1 MMPGNDYSELR
12 VDGERLLAD
21 LAALA
26 AIGGTPDGGVDR
38 PALSEA
44 DLEARRWFRANAEAA
59 GLEVRQD
66 GAGNLSAVL
75 PAAHPESGL
84 QTILCGSHLDS
95 VPKGGRFD
103 GALGVVTALEV
114 VRTLKETGIGLP
126 VNIEAMN
133 FSDEEGTWIS
143 LFGSRAITGMLNED
157 TLNNPKG
164 GSQAFEARLAAAG
177 LTKAGALASTRD
189 PSMIKAWVECH
200 IEQGTR
206 LEESGS
212 AIGIVSGVVGIAM
225 YWLTFVGRADHAG
238 TTPMDKRIDAL
249 RGVAAFVSQAR
260 ELVINRFPLG
270 VCNCGTV
277 EVEPGAHNI
286 VPERARLAL
295 EFRHNDPGA
304 LDAMREAL
312 INLALHVVE
321 VEGLSLEV
329 EQIGVHEPA
338 LTDREVTAAIEAAC
352 QQLGLSTVHMP
363 SYAGHDTQNMAAITQ
378 AGMFFVPS
386 VEGASHSPR
395 EFTPDEDCINAGNVL
410 LHTVL
415 GLALAE

>member
-1 MMPGNDYSELR
+1 MPGDDYSELR
-12 VDGERLLAD
+12 INSDRLLAEMD
-21 LAALA
+21 DLA
-26 AIGGTPDGGVDR
+26 AIGATPDGGVNR
-38 PALSEA
+38 PAFSNA
-44 DLEARRWFRANAEAA
+44 DLEARRWFRKSAEEA
-59 GLEVRQD
+59 GLEFRQD

-75 PAAHPESGL
+75 PAANAESAPK
-84 QTILCGSHLDS
+84 TILCGSHLDS
-95 VPKGGRFD
+95 VPKGGRYD
-103 GALGVVTALEV
+103 GALGVITALEV
-114 VRTLKETGIGLP
+114 VRTLKESGIRLP
-126 VNIEAMN
+126 VNVEAVN
-133 FSDEEGTWIS
+133 FSDEEGSWIS
-143 LFGSRAITGMLNED
+143 LFGSRALTGILNQD
-157 TLNNPKG
+157 ILNNPKG

-200 IEQGTR
+200 IEQGTK

-225 YWLTFVGRADHAG
+225 YWLNFIGRADHAG
-238 TTPMDKRIDAL
+238 TTPMDRRLDAL
-249 RGVAAFVSQAR
+249 RGVAAFVGQVR
-260 ELVINRFPLG
+260 ELVINRFPQG
-270 VCNCGTV
+270 VCNCGMV

-286 VPERARLAL
+286 IPERAKLAL
-295 EFRHNDPGA
+295 EFRHSDPGA

-329 EQIGVHEPA
+329 EQIGLHEPA
-338 LTDREVTAAIEAAC
+338 LTDREVSTAIETAC
-352 QQLGLSTVHMP
+352 KKLGLSSIHMP